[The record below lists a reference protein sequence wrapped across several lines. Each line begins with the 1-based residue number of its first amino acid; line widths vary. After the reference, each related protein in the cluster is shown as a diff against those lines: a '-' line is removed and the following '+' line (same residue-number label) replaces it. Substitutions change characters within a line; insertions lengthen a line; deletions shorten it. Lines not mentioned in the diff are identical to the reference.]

1 MNLAREQIEQQA
13 DNTSVGITGD
23 DRARGGLRGIAEQNR
38 QLRLK
43 GTIAPDGNS
52 ISGDLLLELEKAR
65 AELQEKAL
73 YLQTLFETVPV
84 GIFVV
89 DAETR
94 LVLDLNPHAQKV
106 MGSEKD
112 QIVGFRCNCVICP
125 AGDDACPILDL
136 GQSVDQSERVVLTP
150 DGRRLPVLKSVVSVV
165 RDGHEVLVESF
176 VDITKIK
183 QAELEIR
190 KTNAELSTAQ
200 ERLIA
205 AKEEAETAA
214 LRDSLT
220 KLPNRRLLAERLSRA
235 MATSRRSDRKSALLF
250 IDLDDFKTLNDT
262 LGHPTGD
269 LLLQEIARR
278 LTSCVR
284 DTDTV
289 ARLGG
294 DEFVVVLEELS
305 DCAENAASQAELV
318 AAKIQA
324 SICQTYQL
332 KGREWAST
340 SSIGIALF
348 GDPGESAD
356 DVLQQADI
364 AMYQAKAAGR
374 HTIRFFAPA
383 LQVAINARA
392 AMEEALRNAIK
403 TNQFVLHYQPQVHDG
418 DLIGVE
424 ALIRWNHPAR
434 GILAPGQFIP
444 LAEETG
450 MIHSLGEWVLETA
463 CKQISVWAQK
473 KETAHLTTAV
483 NISVRQFRQ
492 ADFVER
498 VLDVLHRTG
507 ANPLNLKLEITESV
521 LADSLD
527 EVIAKMTV
535 LRTHGLGFSLDD
547 FGTGYS
553 SLSYLKHLPLD
564 QLKIDRAFIRDMLAD
579 HASMAIAQSIISLGR
594 AMGLSVI
601 AEGVETAEEL
611 GVLESIGCHM
621 HQGYFFSKPLP
632 VGDLENWMA
641 AFARDAELTCQCNP

>member
-1 MNLAREQIEQQA
+1 
-13 DNTSVGITGD
+13 
-23 DRARGGLRGIAEQNR
+23 
-38 QLRLK
+38 
-43 GTIAPDGNS
+43 
-52 ISGDLLLELEKAR
+52 
-65 AELQEKAL
+65 
-73 YLQTLFETVPV
+73 
-84 GIFVV
+84 
-89 DAETR
+89 
-94 LVLDLNPHAQKV
+94 

-112 QIVGFRCNCVICP
+112 QIVGFRCNCRICP

-205 AKEEAETAA
+205 AKEEAKTAA

-305 DCAENAASQAELV
+305 DCAENTASQAELV

-340 SSIGIALF
+340 SRWDRLIRRSSEPPTMSCSRPTCPCIR
-348 GDPGESAD
+348 PRRQ
-356 DVLQQADI
+356 DVRPSVILPRPSGCHQFPRRNG
-364 AMYQAKAAGR
+364 KA
-374 HTIRFFAPA
+374 F
-383 LQVAINARA
+383 
-392 AMEEALRNAIK
+392 RNAIK

-434 GILAPGQFIP
+434 GILAPGQFVP
-444 LAEETG
+444 LSEKT
-450 MIHSLGEWVLETA
+450 
-463 CKQISVWAQK
+463 
-473 KETAHLTTAV
+473 
-483 NISVRQFRQ
+483 
-492 ADFVER
+492 
-498 VLDVLHRTG
+498 
-507 ANPLNLKLEITESV
+507 
-521 LADSLD
+521 
-527 EVIAKMTV
+527 
-535 LRTHGLGFSLDD
+535 
-547 FGTGYS
+547 
-553 SLSYLKHLPLD
+553 
-564 QLKIDRAFIRDMLAD
+564 
-579 HASMAIAQSIISLGR
+579 
-594 AMGLSVI
+594 
-601 AEGVETAEEL
+601 
-611 GVLESIGCHM
+611 
-621 HQGYFFSKPLP
+621 QG
-632 VGDLENWMA
+632 
-641 AFARDAELTCQCNP
+641 